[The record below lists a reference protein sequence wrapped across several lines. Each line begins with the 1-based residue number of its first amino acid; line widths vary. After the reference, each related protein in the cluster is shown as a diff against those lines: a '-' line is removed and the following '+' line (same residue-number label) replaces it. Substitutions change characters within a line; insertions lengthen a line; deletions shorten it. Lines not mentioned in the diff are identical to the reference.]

1 MQAFCRALLRHNKSI
16 FLVQLSGC
24 GITDEQAFCLAE
36 TLPSLNK
43 LRYLYLGNNDIHDAG
58 ALAIAGAMH
67 RLPKLRKVD
76 LEGNTLGD
84 KGCSALEEY
93 KKTKKDFDL
102 SY

>member
-16 FLVQLSGC
+16 VAVQLVGC

-43 LRYLYLGNNDIHDAG
+43 FSRLNLTSNHIHDAG

-67 RLPKLRKVD
+67 RLPKLSAVD
-76 LEGNTLGD
+76 LRDNTLGD
-84 KGCSALEEY
+84 KGCRALEEY

-102 SY
+102 RY